1 MFDNLR
7 DLSDG
12 SSLFEEPADAQYSA
26 VPTGPP
32 RRFLGMTPAQ
42 RFLLSLMLFATVVII
57 GLMFLLVTE
66 RFWLG

>member
-12 SSLFEEPADAQYSA
+12 SSLFEEPAEAKYAA
-26 VPTGPP
+26 VPKGPP
-32 RRFLGMTPAQ
+32 RRFLGLTPAQ
-42 RFLLSLMLFATVVII
+42 RFLLSLMLFASVVVI

>member
-12 SSLFEEPADAQYSA
+12 SSLFEEPAQAEYA
-26 VPTGPP
+26 PVPKGPP
-32 RRFLGMTPAQ
+32 RRFLGLTPAQ
-42 RFLLSLMLFATVVII
+42 RFLLSLMLFASVVII

-66 RFWLG
+66 RFWLA

>member
-12 SSLFEEPADAQYSA
+12 SSLFEEPTEVEYAA
-26 VPTGPP
+26 VPKGPQ

-42 RFLLSLMLFATVVII
+42 RFLLSLMLFASIVMI
-57 GLMFLLVTE
+57 GLMCLLVTE
-66 RFWLG
+66 KFWLG